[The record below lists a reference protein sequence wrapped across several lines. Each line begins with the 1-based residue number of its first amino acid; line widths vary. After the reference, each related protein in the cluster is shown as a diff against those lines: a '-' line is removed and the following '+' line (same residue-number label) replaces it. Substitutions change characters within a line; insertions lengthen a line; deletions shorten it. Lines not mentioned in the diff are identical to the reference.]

1 MSINE
6 QNGEENESNTDFTP
20 PNQEV
25 RQVSQARH
33 EIIPTQAVEDNS
45 RLTRVR
51 RKISSVARQTS
62 QTADMAILKSRES
75 RLKTEEKN
83 RKSGIQK
90 FFSRKVVGWIARTVA
105 QAIPSPIGY
114 GPGDIITGASAIIG
128 KDILS
133 GEHLDMVD
141 RGLYAVATAIPGV
154 PATILVTPARFLR
167 KSIENAYFSHK
178 NKQAGGVIK
187 NTKTAIDAG
196 KQITNAIQQSGKKK

>member
-1 MSINE
+1 MLINE
-6 QNGEENESNTDFTP
+6 QNIEGNESNTDFTP
-20 PNQEV
+20 PSQAIE
-25 RQVSQARH
+25 QVPQARH
-33 EIIPTQAVEDNS
+33 EIIPTQAVEVNS
-45 RLTRVR
+45 RLAGVR
-51 RKISSVARQTS
+51 RKIARVTHKTS
-62 QTADMAILKSRES
+62 QVADIAILKSRDS
-75 RLKTEEKN
+75 RLRTEEKN

-90 FFSRKVVGWIARTVA
+90 FFSRKIVGWVARTVA
-105 QAIPSPIGY
+105 QATPSPIGY

-196 KQITNAIQQSGKKK
+196 EQIKNAIQQSGKKK